1 MRLLAL
7 VLPRLGI
14 QLARRSDASLVGHPL
29 VLVTG
34 AGESA
39 LVAVPSVEATAGGI
53 ETGMTLSQAR
63 ERLPALVAIPDN
75 AGGCLDALDDL
86 ASILRTNATTN
97 VAIVSRDAIVVSL
110 EGLERRFDGEAGA
123 ANALARFARMWSGFD
138 VRAGVAG
145 TVEGALQAARTA
157 RRFPVICAGSAQAE
171 HLPAKRDDLAASA
184 RWETPQS
191 AAAVES
197 QLARAL
203 TTLETVMEERPASY
217 RSVVVELTRG
227 RSTDRRRLLASQP
240 LHTAAEVFELV
251 RSRISVNSMEGA
263 TAFTVRLERPGP
275 DVRVD
280 PWRRPVATMHTL
292 AGPAVPVQ
300 PRLRLAS

>member
-14 QLARRSDASLVGHPL
+14 QLARRADPTLPGHPL

-34 AGESA
+34 DAEAA
-39 LVAVPSVEATAGGI
+39 LVALPSVEATAGGI

-63 ERLPALVAIPDN
+63 QRVPALVALPDN
-75 AGGCLDALDDL
+75 AGECLEALDDL

-110 EGLERRFDGEAGA
+110 DGLGDRFDGESGA

-157 RRFPVICAGSAQAE
+157 RRFPVICPDSANAE
-171 HLPAKRDDLAASA
+171 SLPAGRQPLAAQA
-184 RWETPQS
+184 RWES
-191 AAAVES
+191 AQPASSVETR
-197 QLARAL
+197 LARAL
-203 TTLETVMEERPASY
+203 STLESVMEEIPASY
-217 RSVVVELTRG
+217 RSVKVELTRG
-227 RSTDRRRLLASQP
+227 RSTDRWNLKAVRP
-240 LHTAAEVFELV
+240 IHTAAEAFDLI
-251 RSRISVNSMEGA
+251 RSRISANAMEGV
-263 TAFTVRLERPGP
+263 TAFVVRLERPGP

-292 AGPAVPVQ
+292 AGPAVPGQ
-300 PRLRLAS
+300 RRLRMAS

>member
-14 QLARRSDASLVGHPL
+14 QLARRADSALPGHPL

-34 AGESA
+34 DSEGA
-39 LVAVPSVEATAGGI
+39 LVALPSVEATAGGI

-63 ERLPALVAIPDN
+63 QRMPALVALPDN
-75 AGGCLDALDDL
+75 AGECLDALDDL

-110 EGLERRFDGEAGA
+110 EGLDDRFDGEPGA

-138 VRAGVAG
+138 VRAGVAA

-157 RRFPVICAGSAQAE
+157 RRFPVICPDSADPE
-171 HLPAKRDDLAASA
+171 SLPVGRQPLAAQA
-184 RWETPQS
+184 RWESPQP
-191 AAAVES
+191 AASVETR
-197 QLARAL
+197 LARAL
-203 TTLETVMEERPASY
+203 STLESVMEEIPASY
-217 RSVVVELTRG
+217 RSVKIELTRG
-227 RSTDRRRLLASQP
+227 RSTDRWNLKTARP
-240 LHTAAEVFELV
+240 IHTAAEAFDLI
-251 RSRISVNSMEGA
+251 RSRISANAMEGT
-263 TAFTVRLERPGP
+263 TAFVVRLERPGP

-300 PRLRLAS
+300 QRLRMAS

>member
-14 QLARRSDASLVGHPL
+14 QLARRADATLAGHPL
-29 VLVTG
+29 
-34 AGESA
+34 A
-39 LVAVPSVEATAGGI
+39 LVAGDAEGALVALPSVEATAAGI

-63 ERLPALVAIPDN
+63 QRVPALVVLPDN
-75 AGGCLDALDDL
+75 AGECLDALDDL

-110 EGLERRFDGEAGA
+110 GGLETRFDGESGA
-123 ANALARFARMWSGFD
+123 ANALARFARMWSGLD

-145 TVEGALQAARTA
+145 TVEGALHAARTA
-157 RRFPVICAGSAQAE
+157 RRFPVICA
-171 HLPAKRDDLAASA
+171 D
-184 RWETPQS
+184 
-191 AAAVES
+191 AVES
-197 QLARAL
+197 ASMPAGREGLAARARWDAPQAASSVETRLARSL
-203 TTLETVMEERPASY
+203 STLESVMEEIPASY
-217 RSVVVELTRG
+217 RTVKVELTRG
-227 RSTDRRRLLASQP
+227 RTTDRWSLKALRP
-240 LHTAAEVFELV
+240 IHTAAEAFDLI
-251 RSRISVNSMEGA
+251 RARISANAMEGV

-300 PRLRLAS
+300 QRLRMAS